1 MRSPLIKLAGAT
13 LLILVLMTSADANEL
28 TLDDCIEQ
36 ALKNR
41 SSIVAARGAE
51 TVAKADQRWALGQF
65 LPRVNASYS
74 YSKTKTTDIEP
85 DQVITYV
92 ADSMIQQTVIG
103 TDTAHDLRYI
113 PGFET
118 VKSADQDRTSKT
130 FDVRA
135 SMDLFNLANFFNYA
149 GARADR
155 AKAHLDVIRSEQDL
169 IYSVKLAYYAYLASA
184 ENVTVQEGAVKRSQ
198 EQLKLIQSKYDL
210 GSASLSDVLKQKV
223 QSGNDRLSLLTAQ
236 NGVVSSRATLA
247 YTVGLDPLGDIEFS
261 STYNVRQYDGG
272 LNDAVG
278 FGLSHEPGLLAAQK
292 RVDAAKHGLRSRKAE
307 YLPKLVGFGS
317 LSWSDATRGDTLI
330 YDFSSRDRTFG
341 LQVSWN
347 IFDGF
352 ARERSVAMGKVNQN
366 NARASMA
373 DIRNLL
379 VSSIKTAYMEIDQ
392 YKEAKTVASEN
403 VEAAEEDLKI
413 TQEKYNLGAAT
424 ILDLLDAQVS
434 LKQAQV
440 SLIRAGFDMNL
451 AVAKLENAMGK
462 M

>member
-13 LLILVLMTSADANEL
+13 LLVLVMMTSANANEL

-65 LPRVNASYS
+65 LPRIDASYR
-74 YSKTKTTDIEP
+74 YSETKTTDIE
-85 DQVITYV
+85 QSVE
-92 ADSMIQQTVIG
+92 
-103 TDTAHDLRYI
+103 
-113 PGFET
+113 GFPS
-118 VKSADQDRTSKT
+118 VMSPDQDRSYKSTNVS
-130 FDVRA
+130 A
-135 SMDLFNLANFFNYA
+135 SMYLFNLANFFNYA

-169 IYSVKLAYYAYLASA
+169 IYSVKIAYYAYLASA
-184 ENVTVQEGAVKRSQ
+184 ENVTVQEEAVKRSQ

-236 NGVVSSRATLA
+236 NGVVSSRAALA
-247 YTVGLDPLGDIEFS
+247 YTVGLDPLSNIEFS

-292 RVDAAKHGLRSRKAE
+292 RVDAAKHGLRSRRAE
-307 YLPKLVGFGS
+307 YLPKLSGSAS
-317 LSWSDATRGDTLI
+317 LSWSDGTRGDTLI
-330 YDFSSRDRTFG
+330 YNFSSKDQTIG

-373 DIRNLL
+373 DVRNLL
-379 VSSIKTAYMEIDQ
+379 VSSVKTAYMEIDQ

-440 SLIRAGFDMNL
+440 SLIRAGFDLNL
-451 AVAKLENAMGK
+451 AVAKLESAMGK